1 MLDMK
6 YLGKRQQ
13 NVDEKEMYSEIYAH
27 RIKTL
32 LMRQITLINS
42 AKMQVKLSCS
52 KITRK
57 VIVQFSSHFHL
68 FIFSYFQL
76 TSHHVNMSN
85 FYRFLLPINEKKKLR
100 DKYITE
106 INTDIT

>member
-1 MLDMK
+1 
-6 YLGKRQQ
+6 
-13 NVDEKEMYSEIYAH
+13 MYSEIYAH

-32 LMRQITLINS
+32 LMRQVTLINS

-57 VIVQFSSHFHL
+57 FIVQFSSHFHL

-85 FYRFLLPINEKKKLR
+85 LYRFFILPINEEKKKLGEN
-100 DKYITE
+100 I
-106 INTDIT
+106 

>member
-1 MLDMK
+1 
-6 YLGKRQQ
+6 
-13 NVDEKEMYSEIYAH
+13 MYSEKYAH

-32 LMRQITLINS
+32 LMRPVTLINS

-57 VIVQFSSHFHL
+57 FIVQFSSHFHL

-85 FYRFLLPINEKKKLR
+85 LYGFLLPINEKKKTKR
-100 DKYITE
+100 DKHITE

>member
-1 MLDMK
+1 
-6 YLGKRQQ
+6 
-13 NVDEKEMYSEIYAH
+13 MYSEIYAH

-32 LMRQITLINS
+32 LMRQVTLINS
-42 AKMQVKLSCS
+42 AKMQEKLSCS

-57 VIVQFSSHFHL
+57 FIVQFSSHFHL

-85 FYRFLLPINEKKKLR
+85 LYRFLLPINER
-100 DKYITE
+100 DKHLTE

>member
-1 MLDMK
+1 
-6 YLGKRQQ
+6 
-13 NVDEKEMYSEIYAH
+13 
-27 RIKTL
+27 
-32 LMRQITLINS
+32 MRQITLINS

-85 FYRFLLPINEKKKLR
+85 LYRFLPINEKKKLR
-100 DKYITE
+100 E
-106 INTDIT
+106 INI

>member
-6 YLGKRQQ
+6 YICGTRQQ
-13 NVDEKEMYSEIYAH
+13 NVDEKEMYREIYAH

-32 LMRQITLINS
+32 LMRQVTLINS

-52 KITRK
+52 RITRK
-57 VIVQFSSHFHL
+57 FIVQFSSHFHL

-76 TSHHVNMSN
+76 TSHHVQSLQV
-85 FYRFLLPINEKKKLR
+85 FITDKREKK
-100 DKYITE
+100 
-106 INTDIT
+106 N

>member
-13 NVDEKEMYSEIYAH
+13 NVDEKEMYSLIYAH

-32 LMRQITLINS
+32 FMRQITLINS

-85 FYRFLLPINEKKKLR
+85 FYRFLLPINEKK
-100 DKYITE
+100 
-106 INTDIT
+106 N